1 MPDIDE
7 EAFRLEIGGLVNK
20 PVELTLKDL
29 KDPEKFPSVLKLC
42 HLRTAR
48 ADAHHSRQAEVTV
61 TLQCSGTRRIEQIAE
76 YPGDGDELINAPWGE
91 GAMYV

>member
-29 KDPEKFPSVLKLC
+29 KDPEKFPSVLKLYR
-42 HLRTAR
+42 LRLQGLMLITLG
-48 ADAHHSRQAEVTV
+48 RQK
-61 TLQCSGTRRIEQIAE
+61 
-76 YPGDGDELINAPWGE
+76 
-91 GAMYV
+91 

>member
-42 HLRTAR
+42 RLRLQGLMLITLG
-48 ADAHHSRQAEVTV
+48 RQK
-61 TLQCSGTRRIEQIAE
+61 
-76 YPGDGDELINAPWGE
+76 
-91 GAMYV
+91 